1 MYRQYENPHVLE
13 DMLAEL
19 KMELQNEKDEDTII
33 NLQIE
38 IAELNDRIMAENSSI
53 RRWKNEGITDLC
65 FSKRYIRRLQ

>member
-1 MYRQYENPHVLE
+1 MYRQYENPHMLE

-38 IAELNDRIMAENSSI
+38 IAELNDRINFAWHDDEYDSQYNGG
-53 RRWKNEGITDLC
+53 E
-65 FSKRYIRRLQ
+65 FEY